1 MADQTFQQAGTGQTS
16 TSRQPGQGSNKGGS
30 DKQQS
35 LREQAAATGRELKD
49 KAVELA
55 DTSSEKLKEQA
66 SELADAAKDMASQ
79 ATDKLKEKMSEHK
92 GAGAEYIGTLAET
105 MRRAARE
112 FDNDLPIAGKY
123 IRKAA
128 AQVENVSDSIKTG
141 DFKDLIENAQTFAR
155 RQPTAFLGLAALAG
169 FMAVRFLKSSSG
181 TGSESS
187 SRTSRSQGQRASGGQ
202 VQQFSPDYR
211 G

>member
-1 MADQTFQQAGTGQTS
+1 MADQTLQQAGTN
-16 TSRQPGQGSNKGGS
+16 RQSGQGSSKADSG
-30 DKQQS
+30 KQQGI
-35 LREQAAATGRELKD
+35 REQVASTGREFKD
-49 KAVELA
+49 KAADLA
-55 DTSSEKLKEQA
+55 GASSEKLKEQA
-66 SELADAAKDMASQ
+66 SEFADAAKDMASQ
-79 ATDKLKEKMSEHK
+79 ATDKLKEKMSEQK

-141 DFKDLIENAQTFAR
+141 DFNDLIENAQTFAR

-169 FMAVRFLKSSSG
+169 FAAVRFLKSSSD
-181 TGSESS
+181 SS
-187 SRTSRSQGQRASGGQ
+187 SRTSGGQGQRTLSE
-202 VQQFSPDYR
+202 YR

>member
-1 MADQTFQQAGTGQTS
+1 MADQTSQQSGTGQAGIG
-16 TSRQPGQGSNKGGS
+16 RQTNQGSGKSSS

-35 LREQAAATGRELKD
+35 LREQAASAGREFKE
-49 KAVELA
+49 KAA
-55 DTSSEKLKEQA
+55 DFAEASGEKLKEQA
-66 SELADAAKDMASQ
+66 SEIADAAKNVASQ
-79 ATDKLKEKMSEHK
+79 ATEKLKETVSEQK

-123 IRKAA
+123 MRKAA
-128 AQVENVSDSIKTG
+128 TQVENVSDSIKTG
-141 DFKDLIENAQTFAR
+141 DFNDLIENAQTFAR

-169 FMAVRFLKSSSG
+169 FMAVRFLKSSPG
-181 TGSESS
+181 TGFESGR
-187 SRTSRSQGQRASGGQ
+187 RTAGGSAQPSQRE
-202 VQQFSPDYR
+202 YR